1 MSTQAQPVQT
11 NIRSCE
17 ADLDRAL
24 ILGRRYGVV
33 AGMHYNKTLR
43 SLHRPIDRT
52 FPDPLL
58 NGKTDD

>member
-1 MSTQAQPVQT
+1 MQT

-33 AGMHYNKTLR
+33 AGVRYNKRYGRCTTRHIAPFL
-43 SLHRPIDRT
+43 T
-52 FPDPLL
+52 CC
-58 NGKTDD
+58 

>member
-1 MSTQAQPVQT
+1 MQT

-33 AGMHYNKTLR
+33 AGVHYNETLR
-43 SLHRPIDRT
+43 SLHRPILRT
-52 FPDPLL
+52 FPFLL
-58 NGKTDD
+58 LSGKTDD